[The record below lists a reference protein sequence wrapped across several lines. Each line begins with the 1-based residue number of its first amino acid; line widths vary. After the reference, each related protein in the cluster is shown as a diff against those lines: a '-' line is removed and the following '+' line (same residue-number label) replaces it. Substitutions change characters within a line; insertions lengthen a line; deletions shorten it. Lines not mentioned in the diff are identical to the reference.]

1 MTYRYVINRLLISLL
16 IIWSVITI
24 SFFMIRLMPGNAVEF
39 MYHQLMMSHTVSPQQ
54 ALLQV
59 QSLYSVNLKAPLF
72 VQYLDYL
79 GGVARGNFGTSV
91 IFTGTPV
98 IHILA
103 SAIPWTVL
111 SVAIALL
118 LSFVLGI
125 MIGTAMAY
133 FRKSP
138 FATVVTM
145 LMTFL
150 NAIPNYVVAIIL
162 LYFLADLHHVF
173 PNGGAYSATVSPGW
187 NFPFLESVARHVALP
202 VIAYIISAV
211 GGWALGMKSS
221 VVSTLGEE
229 YISVARSRGI
239 DNRRILQSYVGRNA
253 ILPLATSLG
262 LSIGFMFGGSVFIE
276 TLFNYP
282 GIGYY
287 LIQAVDGRD
296 YTLMMGAFIL
306 ITVAVVAA
314 NWLTDIMTQKLD
326 PRSAATTEV
335 A

>member
-1 MTYRYVINRLLISLL
+1 V
-16 IIWSVITI
+16 WAVITI
-24 SFFMIRLMPGNAVEF
+24 SFFMIRLMPGNAVQY
-39 MYHQLMMSHTVSPQQ
+39 MYEQLLISHTVSPQQ

-59 QSLYSVNLKAPLF
+59 KSLYNVNLKAPLD
-72 VQYLDYL
+72 VQYLHYL
-79 GGVARGNFGTSV
+79 WGVAHGNFGTSIIYV
-91 IFTGTPV
+91 GTPV
-98 IHILA
+98 MHILA
-103 SAIPWTVL
+103 NAIPWTVL
-111 SVAIALL
+111 SVSISLI
-118 LSFVLGI
+118 LSFIFGI
-125 MIGTAMAY
+125 SIGTIMAY
-133 FRKSP
+133 FRKSRIS
-138 FATVVTM
+138 TVITIA
-145 LMTFL
+145 MTFL
-150 NAIPNYVVAIIL
+150 NAIPNYIIALLL

-173 PNGGAYSATVSPGW
+173 PTGGAYGVTVTPGW
-187 NFPFLESVARHVALP
+187 NFPFLASIASHLALP
-202 VIAYIISAV
+202 VIAYVISAV

-229 YISVARSRGI
+229 YISAARSRGL
-239 DNRRILQSYVGRNA
+239 DDRRILQSYVGRNA
-253 ILPLATSLG
+253 IVPLATSLG

-326 PRSAATTEV
+326 PRTAATKE
-335 A
+335 AA